1 MEYAEF
7 ELEYKRV
14 SEGIIEGRRDTD
26 LTAEIPRLRALA
38 EQIDDEDDRRL
49 ADSVIAGIED
59 IAAQEPDE
67 PPSEVIL
74 RARQVFSEAKRDDG
88 TTAERL
94 ARAEEGVRALSR
106 ISDTTPDEEQAI
118 GALSHSLDMMIGA
131 LRLELR

>member
-14 SEGIIEGRRDTD
+14 SEGIIEGRRDID

-38 EQIDDEDDRRL
+38 EQLDDEDDRHL

-74 RARQVFSEAKRDDG
+74 RAREVFSEAKRDDG
-88 TTAERL
+88 TAAARL

-118 GALSHSLDMMIGA
+118 GALSHSLDMLIGA